1 MEGIDSTPTILVSNE
16 SLGQAHLKNA
26 MAPLNFDRGEPP
38 EAGEGQQRPNF
49 FFGLNGTL

>member
-1 MEGIDSTPTILVSNE
+1 MERSDPTPLTLVSNE

-38 EAGEGQQRPNF
+38 EAGEGQQRPKF
-49 FFGLNGTL
+49 FLA